1 MAAER
6 AHSSGR
12 RVQLAAAI
20 VAMVCIAP
28 LQYSWTLFTTPLE
41 QQNPWSLPQVQLAF
55 TFFIVAQTLSQPL
68 GGYFMDRRGP
78 RLAFIVAA
86 VLIVVGWGGL
96 GVTGSR
102 PLFYALY
109 SLAGVGAG
117 IVYAGAIGTGIRWFP
132 NRRGLALGLI
142 AAGFGVGAAPF
153 TPFAH
158 RLLEGYGVR
167 PAFVVTGLVIGAAV
181 LVVGLL
187 LKTPPVR
194 PAAVAPATAPG
205 TTAHPSAHEGLA
217 PSSSPGA
224 APHPSSHEGLAPL
237 GLLRLGQFWLAFVAF
252 FCMATGLL
260 ILTANTRPIG
270 EDFGIT
276 ASVIVV
282 ALVLQQLLNGASRVV
297 WGWVS
302 DRFGRELTMTVA
314 FALTGLFL
322 CLIPVFGSWPPAF
335 VDPHGDGLLHGRG
348 DVRPLPRPDRRPL
361 RLALRGGQPGHALH
375 RQGARLTR
383 RRRLRRLARAH
394 AELGRCVRA
403 RRGAGLLGGG
413 AHGRDPPPGAA
424 GPRGDGTALRR
435 GSGRGGGG
443 EPRSP
448 PPPRLVTAEGRL
460 RASPP
465 SARDRAGRPAPSLRR
480 PRAGSPACP

>member
-1 MAAER
+1 MTAER
-6 AHSSGR
+6 AHSAGR

-86 VLIVVGWGGL
+86 ALIVVGWGGL

-109 SLAGVGAG
+109 GLAGVGAG

-142 AAGFGVGAAPF
+142 AAGFGIGAAPF
-153 TPFAH
+153 TPFVH

-167 PAFVVTGLVIGAAV
+167 PAFVVTGLVIGTAV

-187 LKTPPVR
+187 LKTPPAR
-194 PAAVAPATAPG
+194 PVAVTQAAGLGAAADL
-205 TTAHPSAHEGLA
+205 SAHEGVA
-217 PSSSPGA
+217 PPNGPAVA
-224 APHPSSHEGLAPL
+224 AHPAEHEGLAPL

-270 EDFGIT
+270 EDFGIA

-282 ALVLQQLLNGASRVV
+282 ALVLQQILNGASRVV

-302 DRFGRELTMTVA
+302 DRFGREITMTVA

-322 CLIPVFGSWPPAF
+322 CLIPAFGSWPPAF
-335 VDPHGDGLLHGRG
+335 VVLTAMVYFTGGEMFALFPALTADRFGSRYAAANQGMLYTAKGLASLAGG
-348 DVRPLPRPDRRPL
+348 AFVAW
-361 RLALRGGQPGHALH
+361 LALTQSWAVVFVLAGALAFSAAALMVAIR
-375 RQGARLTR
+375 RQA
-383 RRRLRRLARAH
+383 
-394 AELGRCVRA
+394 
-403 RRGAGLLGGG
+403 
-413 AHGRDPPPGAA
+413 
-424 GPRGDGTALRR
+424 
-435 GSGRGGGG
+435 
-443 EPRSP
+443 
-448 PPPRLVTAEGRL
+448 
-460 RASPP
+460 
-465 SARDRAGRPAPSLRR
+465 RPAPEAAT
-480 PRAGSPACP
+480 RA

>member
-1 MAAER
+1 MTAEL
-6 AHSSGR
+6 APSAGR

-86 VLIVVGWGGL
+86 ALIVVGWGGL

-132 NRRGLALGLI
+132 DRRGLALGLI

-153 TPFAH
+153 TPFVH
-158 RLLEGYGVR
+158 RLLKGYGVR
-167 PAFVVTGLVIGAAV
+167 PAFVVTGLVIGTAV

-187 LKTPPVR
+187 LKTPPAW
-194 PAAVAPATAPG
+194 PAAVTPATG
-205 TTAHPSAHEGLA
+205 
-217 PSSSPGA
+217 PGA
-224 APHPSSHEGLAPL
+224 AADPSAHEGLAPL

-270 EDFGIT
+270 EDFGIA

-302 DRFGRELTMTVA
+302 DRIGREITMTMA

-322 CLIPVFGSWPPAF
+322 CLIPAFGSWPPAF
-335 VDPHGDGLLHGRG
+335 VILTAMVYFTGGEMFALFPALTADRFGSRYAAANQGMLYTAKGLASLAGG
-348 DVRPLPRPDRRPL
+348 AFAAW
-361 RLALRGGQPGHALH
+361 LALTQSWAVVFVLAGAL
-375 RQGARLTR
+375 AFS
-383 RRRLRRLARAH
+383 A
-394 AELGRCVRA
+394 
-403 RRGAGLLGGG
+403 AGLMVAIRHQARPVLE
-413 AHGRDPPPGAA
+413 AP
-424 GPRGDGTALRR
+424 T
-435 GSGRGGGG
+435 
-443 EPRSP
+443 
-448 PPPRLVTAEGRL
+448 
-460 RASPP
+460 RA
-465 SARDRAGRPAPSLRR
+465 
-480 PRAGSPACP
+480 

>member
-1 MAAER
+1 MSE
-6 AHSSGR
+6 R

-86 VLIVVGWGGL
+86 ALIVVGWGGL

-132 NRRGLALGLI
+132 DRRGLALGLI

-153 TPFAH
+153 TPFVH

-187 LKTPPVR
+187 LKTPPAR
-194 PAAVAPATAPG
+194 PAAVTQATGPRA
-205 TTAHPSAHEGLA
+205 AAD
-217 PSSSPGA
+217 PSSHAGLGPPDEPIVA
-224 APHPSSHEGLAPL
+224 ARSAGHEGLAPL

-260 ILTANTRPIG
+260 ILTANTRPIA
-270 EDFGIT
+270 EDFGIA

-282 ALVLQQLLNGASRVV
+282 ALVLQQILNGASRVV

-322 CLIPVFGSWPPAF
+322 CLIPAFGSWPPAF
-335 VDPHGDGLLHGRG
+335 VVLTAMVYFTGGEMFALFPALTADRFGSRYAAANQGMLYTAKGLASLAGG
-348 DVRPLPRPDRRPL
+348 AFAAW
-361 RLALRGGQPGHALH
+361 LALTQSWAVVFVLAGAL
-375 RQGARLTR
+375 AFS
-383 RRRLRRLARAH
+383 A
-394 AELGRCVRA
+394 
-403 RRGAGLLGGG
+403 AGLMV
-413 AHGRDPPPGAA
+413 AIRHQA
-424 GPRGDGTALRR
+424 
-435 GSGRGGGG
+435 
-443 EPRSP
+443 
-448 PPPRLVTAEGRL
+448 
-460 RASPP
+460 
-465 SARDRAGRPAPSLRR
+465 RPAS
-480 PRAGSPACP
+480 GPA

>member
-1 MAAER
+1 VGDAAAASGAAPAPPR
-6 AHSSGR
+6 SGTAGGR

-86 VLIVVGWGGL
+86 ALIVVGWGGL

-153 TPFAH
+153 TPVVH

-167 PAFVVTGLVIGAAV
+167 PAFVVTGLVIGTAV

-187 LKTPPVR
+187 LKTPPAGLSR
-194 PAAVAPATAPG
+194 AALPAGPAAATQAAG
-205 TTAHPSAHEGLA
+205 LGAATDPSAHQRLA
-217 PSSSPGA
+217 PPDGPGA
-224 APHPSSHEGLAPL
+224 AADASAHEGLAPL

-282 ALVLQQLLNGASRVV
+282 ALVLQQILNGASRVV

-302 DRFGRELTMTVA
+302 DHFGRELTMTVA

-322 CLIPVFGSWPPAF
+322 CLIPAFGWWPPAF
-335 VDPHGDGLLHGRG
+335 VVLTAMVYFTGGEMFALFPALTADRFGSRYAAANQGMLYTAKGLASLAGG
-348 DVRPLPRPDRRPL
+348 AFAAW
-361 RLALRGGQPGHALH
+361 LALTQSWAVVFVLAGAL
-375 RQGARLTR
+375 AFS
-383 RRRLRRLARAH
+383 A
-394 AELGRCVRA
+394 
-403 RRGAGLLGGG
+403 AGLMV
-413 AHGRDPPPGAA
+413 AI
-424 GPRGDGTALRR
+424 RR
-435 GSGRGGGG
+435 Q
-443 EPRSP
+443 
-448 PPPRLVTAEGRL
+448 A
-460 RASPP
+460 
-465 SARDRAGRPAPSLRR
+465 RPANGPT
-480 PRAGSPACP
+480 

>member
-1 MAAER
+1 VRAATHTGT
-6 AHSSGR
+6 AAR
-12 RVQLAAAI
+12 RRPARIRDRRLQLTAAI
-20 VAMVCIAP
+20 VAMMCIAP

-86 VLIVVGWGGL
+86 ALIVVGWGGL

-102 PLFYALY
+102 PLFYVLY
-109 SLAGVGAG
+109 SIAGVGAG

-153 TPFAH
+153 TPVVH

-167 PAFVVTGLVIGAAV
+167 PTFVVTGLFIGAAV

-187 LKTPPVR
+187 LKTPPAR
-194 PAAVAPATAPG
+194 PSGAVLPVGPGATVDSPAP
-205 TTAHPSAHEGLA
+205 EYLA
-217 PSSSPGA
+217 PLGADSPA
-224 APHPSSHEGLAPL
+224 HEGLAPL

-260 ILTANTRPIG
+260 ILTANTRPIA

-282 ALVLQQLLNGASRVV
+282 ALVLQQILNGASRVV

-314 FALTGLFL
+314 FALTGLLL
-322 CLIPVFGSWPPAF
+322 CVIPALGSWPPAF
-335 VDPHGDGLLHGRG
+335 VVLTAMVYFTGGEMFALFPALTADRFGSRYAAANQGMLYTAKGLASLAGG
-348 DVRPLPRPDRRPL
+348 AFAAW
-361 RLALRGGQPGHALH
+361 LALTQSWAVVFVLAGAL
-375 RQGARLTR
+375 AFS
-383 RRRLRRLARAH
+383 A
-394 AELGRCVRA
+394 
-403 RRGAGLLGGG
+403 AGLMV
-413 AHGRDPPPGAA
+413 AIRHQA
-424 GPRGDGTALRR
+424 
-435 GSGRGGGG
+435 
-443 EPRSP
+443 
-448 PPPRLVTAEGRL
+448 
-460 RASPP
+460 
-465 SARDRAGRPAPSLRR
+465 RPALKAAT
-480 PRAGSPACP
+480 RA

>member
-1 MAAER
+1 MTAER
-6 AHSSGR
+6 APAAGR

-86 VLIVVGWGGL
+86 ALIVVGWGGL

-153 TPFAH
+153 TPFVH
-158 RLLEGYGVR
+158 RLLESYGVR

-187 LKTPPVR
+187 LKTPPAR
-194 PAAVAPATAPG
+194 PVAVTQATGPGAAADLPAY
-205 TTAHPSAHEGLA
+205 EGLA
-217 PSSSPGA
+217 PPDGPVA
-224 APHPSSHEGLAPL
+224 AALPAAHEGLAPL

-270 EDFGIT
+270 EDFGIA

-282 ALVLQQLLNGASRVV
+282 ALVLQQVLNGASRVV

-302 DRFGRELTMTVA
+302 DRFGREITMTVA

-322 CLIPVFGSWPPAF
+322 CLIPAFGSWPPAF
-335 VDPHGDGLLHGRG
+335 VFLTAMVYFTGGEMFALFPALTADRFGSRYAAANQGMLYTAKGLASLAGG
-348 DVRPLPRPDRRPL
+348 AFAAW
-361 RLALRGGQPGHALH
+361 LALTQSWAVVFVLAGAL
-375 RQGARLTR
+375 AFS
-383 RRRLRRLARAH
+383 A
-394 AELGRCVRA
+394 
-403 RRGAGLLGGG
+403 AGLMV
-413 AHGRDPPPGAA
+413 AIGRQA
-424 GPRGDGTALRR
+424 
-435 GSGRGGGG
+435 
-443 EPRSP
+443 
-448 PPPRLVTAEGRL
+448 
-460 RASPP
+460 
-465 SARDRAGRPAPSLRR
+465 RPAPEAAT
-480 PRAGSPACP
+480 RA

>member
-1 MAAER
+1 VSE
-6 AHSSGR
+6 R
-12 RVQLAAAI
+12 RVQLAAAV

-86 VLIVVGWGGL
+86 ALIVVGWGGL

-153 TPFAH
+153 TPFVH

-167 PAFVVTGLVIGAAV
+167 PAFVVTGLVIGVAV
-181 LVVGLL
+181 LAVGLL
-187 LKTPPVR
+187 LKTPPGR
-194 PAAVAPATAPG
+194 PAVVTQTTGAGATGLA
-205 TTAHPSAHEGLA
+205 SAHEGLA
-217 PSSSPGA
+217 PPNGPVVTARTSA
-224 APHPSSHEGLAPL
+224 HEGLAPL

-260 ILTANTRPIG
+260 ILTANTRPIA
-270 EDFGIT
+270 EDFGIA
-276 ASVIVV
+276 ASVIVI
-282 ALVLQQLLNGASRVV
+282 ALVLQQILNGASRVV

-302 DRFGRELTMTVA
+302 DRFGREVTMAVA
-314 FALTGLFL
+314 FALTGLSL
-322 CLIPVFGSWPPAF
+322 CLIPACGSWPPAF
-335 VDPHGDGLLHGRG
+335 VALTAMVYFTGGEMFALFPALTADRFGSRYAAANQGMLYTAKGLASLAGG
-348 DVRPLPRPDRRPL
+348 AFAAW
-361 RLALRGGQPGHALH
+361 LALTQSWAVVFVLAGAL
-375 RQGARLTR
+375 AFS
-383 RRRLRRLARAH
+383 A
-394 AELGRCVRA
+394 
-403 RRGAGLLGGG
+403 AGLMV
-413 AHGRDPPPGAA
+413 AIRRQAPPGTGVAVEAPGAA
-424 GPRGDGTALRR
+424 G
-435 GSGRGGGG
+435 GR
-443 EPRSP
+443 
-448 PPPRLVTAEGRL
+448 
-460 RASPP
+460 
-465 SARDRAGRPAPSLRR
+465 
-480 PRAGSPACP
+480 

>member
-1 MAAER
+1 MSE
-6 AHSSGR
+6 R

-86 VLIVVGWGGL
+86 ALIVVGWGGL

-132 NRRGLALGLI
+132 DRRGLALGLI
-142 AAGFGVGAAPF
+142 AAGFGIGAAPF
-153 TPFAH
+153 TPFVH
-158 RLLEGYGVR
+158 RLLESYGVR

-187 LKTPPVR
+187 LKTPPGR
-194 PAAVAPATAPG
+194 PPAVTQATGPSAAAVTQATG
-205 TTAHPSAHEGLA
+205 PSAA
-217 PSSSPGA
+217 TD
-224 APHPSSHEGLAPL
+224 PSSHEGLAPL

-260 ILTANTRPIG
+260 ILTANTRPIA
-270 EDFGIT
+270 EDFGIA

-282 ALVLQQLLNGASRVV
+282 ALVLQQILNGASRVV

-322 CLIPVFGSWPPAF
+322 CLIPAFGSWPPAF
-335 VDPHGDGLLHGRG
+335 VALTAMVYFTGGEMFALFPALTADRFGSRYAAANQGMLYTAKGLASLAGG
-348 DVRPLPRPDRRPL
+348 AFAAW
-361 RLALRGGQPGHALH
+361 LALTQSWAVVFVLAGAL
-375 RQGARLTR
+375 AFS
-383 RRRLRRLARAH
+383 A
-394 AELGRCVRA
+394 
-403 RRGAGLLGGG
+403 AGLMV
-413 AHGRDPPPGAA
+413 AI
-424 GPRGDGTALRR
+424 RR
-435 GSGRGGGG
+435 Q
-443 EPRSP
+443 
-448 PPPRLVTAEGRL
+448 A
-460 RASPP
+460 
-465 SARDRAGRPAPSLRR
+465 RPALEAAT
-480 PRAGSPACP
+480 RA

>member
-1 MAAER
+1 MSE
-6 AHSSGR
+6 R

-86 VLIVVGWGGL
+86 ALIVVGWGGL
-96 GVTGSR
+96 GMTGSR

-132 NRRGLALGLI
+132 DRRGLALGLI
-142 AAGFGVGAAPF
+142 AAGFGIGAAPF
-153 TPFAH
+153 TPFVH

-187 LKTPPVR
+187 LKTPPAGT
-194 PAAVAPATAPG
+194 AAVTRATGRRGA
-205 TTAHPSAHEGLA
+205 ADAQVHEGLA
-217 PSSSPGA
+217 PSDGPIVA
-224 APHPSSHEGLAPL
+224 ARAPAHEGLVPPSGSRAAADPPSHEGLAPL
-237 GLLRLGQFWLAFVAF
+237 GLLRLGQFWLAFIAF
-252 FCMATGLL
+252 FFMATGLL
-260 ILTANTRPIG
+260 ILTANTRPIA
-270 EDFGIT
+270 EDFGIA
-276 ASVIVV
+276 ASVVVV
-282 ALVLQQLLNGASRVV
+282 ALMLQQVLNGASRVV

-302 DRFGRELTMTVA
+302 DRCGRELTMTVA

-335 VDPHGDGLLHGRG
+335 VLLTAMVYFTGGEMFALFPALTADRFGSRYAAANQGMLYTAKGLASLAGG
-348 DVRPLPRPDRRPL
+348 AFAAW
-361 RLALRGGQPGHALH
+361 LALTQSWAVVFVLAGAL
-375 RQGARLTR
+375 AFS
-383 RRRLRRLARAH
+383 A
-394 AELGRCVRA
+394 
-403 RRGAGLLGGG
+403 AGLMV
-413 AHGRDPPPGAA
+413 AIRHQA
-424 GPRGDGTALRR
+424 
-435 GSGRGGGG
+435 
-443 EPRSP
+443 
-448 PPPRLVTAEGRL
+448 
-460 RASPP
+460 
-465 SARDRAGRPAPSLRR
+465 RPAPEAATRV
-480 PRAGSPACP
+480 